1 MSQPFQIIIS
11 SLEVCIR
18 TLVLSSVPVMSLRP
32 VLSSS
37 CSSFFGSVSLKLN
50 FEIKFY
56 FLTECSRL
64 YAVKL
69 RQCDWLH
76 VSGGFMCL
84 CPGTLALAAG
94 SAGRTQRSLGGVARV
109 VGDEDCIRGLG
120 YRGPLRSILLICFI
134 QFSLGR
140 GENQNDWFCV

>member
-1 MSQPFQIIIS
+1 MSQPFQIIMS
-11 SLEVCIR
+11 APEVYIR

-32 VLSSS
+32 VFSSS
-37 CSSFFGSVSLKLN
+37 CSSFFGSISLKLN
-50 FEIKFY
+50 FEIKLY
-56 FLTECSRL
+56 FLTGCSRL

-84 CPGTLALAAG
+84 CPGTLAFTAG

-109 VGDEDCIRGLG
+109 EGDGDCLRGPG
-120 YRGPLRSILLICFI
+120 YRGPGYSEADSSSVLSSAL
-134 QFSLGR
+134 
-140 GENQNDWFCV
+140 